1 MCIPHLSIIAFL
13 FTTEIIVTLPK
24 SALHSHTTHARFQK
38 RALNT
43 MAGKKIIAVFG
54 ATGQQGGSVVD
65 IFLNDPKL
73 KNEWSVRAVT
83 RDITKESAKKLA
95 AQGAEVVQ
103 VRRLPEATV
112 TWREDQNVELI
123 PVDRPTCRTRR
134 HWAMPSLALKPCLP

>member
-1 MCIPHLSIIAFL
+1 
-13 FTTEIIVTLPK
+13 
-24 SALHSHTTHARFQK
+24 
-38 RALNT
+38 

-73 KNEWSVRAVT
+73 KNEWSVPAVT

-103 VRRLPEATV
+103 VRRLLEATV

-123 PVDRPTCRTRR
+123 PVDRPTCQTRR
-134 HWAMPSLALKPCLP
+134 HWAMPSSALKPCLL